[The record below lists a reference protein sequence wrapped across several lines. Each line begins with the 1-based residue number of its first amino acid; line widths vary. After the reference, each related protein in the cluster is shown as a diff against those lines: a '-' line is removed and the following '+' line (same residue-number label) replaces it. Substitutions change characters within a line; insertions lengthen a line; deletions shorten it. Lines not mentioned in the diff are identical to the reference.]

1 VVELRFLAR
10 DEAERLAL
18 PRLARMPV

>member
-1 VVELRFLAR
+1 VELRFLAR